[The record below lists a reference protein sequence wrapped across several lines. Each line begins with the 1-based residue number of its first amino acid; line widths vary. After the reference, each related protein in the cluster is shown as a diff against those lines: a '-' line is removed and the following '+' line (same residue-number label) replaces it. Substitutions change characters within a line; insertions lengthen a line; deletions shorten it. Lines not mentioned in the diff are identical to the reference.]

1 MGGAPSGVGP
11 ALAQTGHQHVAGAS
25 GHGQQRVIAP
35 LAGVTM
41 MASALLGQPVG
52 LADGGVQVDGEW
64 CVAGSRPSCPGT
76 GQQLA
81 AHPVQLAD
89 VAPPEAAQESAQ
101 CGWRLHRTVENTG
114 RSSGAQRIGVVD
126 AVAARQRRG
135 DQGHHLVS
143 RVRPPRR
150 IPQVEVMVNQLTQAE
165 IQGQGGRKEQP
176 GIVDQ
181 AVVVEGN
188 LDAVEVLKW

>member
-1 MGGAPSGVGP
+1 MVNA
-11 ALAQTGHQHVAGAS
+11 
-25 GHGQQRVIAP
+25 
-35 LAGVTM
+35 
-41 MASALLGQPVG
+41 
-52 LADGGVQVDGEW
+52 
-64 CVAGSRPSCPGT
+64 CVAGSSPSGPGT

-89 VAPPEAAQESAQ
+89 VAPPEAAQEGAQ
-101 CGWRLHRTVENTG
+101 GGRRLDHAAQHPPG
-114 RSSGAQRIGVVD
+114 AAGAQRIGVVD

-150 IPQVEVMVNQLTQAE
+150 IPQVEVMVNQLGQAQVLGE
-165 IQGQGGRKEQP
+165 GGRKQQP
-176 GIVDQ
+176 GVVDQ
-181 AVVVEGN
+181 AVVIEGN

>member
-1 MGGAPSGVGP
+1 MVNGASPGP
-11 ALAQTGHQHVAGAS
+11 APAAQARAS
-25 GHGQQRVIAP
+25 NSRLTRSIWRTWPHRKLRRKVP
-35 LAGVTM
+35 
-41 MASALLGQPVG
+41 S
-52 LADGGVQVDGEW
+52 VDGAFT
-64 CVAGSRPSCPGT
+64 VQSRTP
-76 GQQLA
+76 A
-81 AHPVQLAD
+81 V
-89 VAPPEAAQESAQ
+89 PPARNA
-101 CGWRLHRTVENTG
+101 
-114 RSSGAQRIGVVD
+114 IGVVD
-126 AVAARQRRG
+126 AVAAVAARQRRG

>member
-1 MGGAPSGVGP
+1 MVN
-11 ALAQTGHQHVAGAS
+11 GAS
-25 GHGQQRVIAP
+25 P
-35 LAGVTM
+35 
-41 MASALLGQPVG
+41 
-52 LADGGVQVDGEW
+52 
-64 CVAGSRPSCPGT
+64 GSRPSGPGT

-89 VAPPEAAQESAQ
+89 VAPAEAAQESAQ
-101 CGWRLHRTVENTG
+101 CGWRLYRTVENTG

-150 IPQVEVMVNQLTQAE
+150 IPQVEVMVNQLTQA
-165 IQGQGGRKEQP
+165 QGQGGRKEQP
-176 GIVDQ
+176 IVDQ

>member
-1 MGGAPSGVGP
+1 MVRRRVPPQLPRHGPSNSRLTRSNWRTWPHRKLRRKVP
-11 ALAQTGHQHVAGAS
+11 S
-25 GHGQQRVIAP
+25 
-35 LAGVTM
+35 
-41 MASALLGQPVG
+41 
-52 LADGGVQVDGEW
+52 VDGAFT
-64 CVAGSRPSCPGT
+64 VPSRTPAVP
-76 GQQLA
+76 
-81 AHPVQLAD
+81 
-89 VAPPEAAQESAQ
+89 
-101 CGWRLHRTVENTG
+101 
-114 RSSGAQRIGVVD
+114 SGAQRIGVVD